1 MTQTSQDFYSDSS
14 DEANNYFAG
23 LAANNET
30 PKDFRPESPDDNSF
44 PLNKPGDLDNYDD
57 VFSPEEKAVREHN
70 LSVIKLEL

>member
-1 MTQTSQDFYSDSS
+1 VTQTSQDFYSDSS

-23 LAANNET
+23 VAANNDT
-30 PKDFRPESPDDNSF
+30 PKDFRPESPDYSF
-44 PLNKPGDLDNYDD
+44 PINKPGDISNYDD